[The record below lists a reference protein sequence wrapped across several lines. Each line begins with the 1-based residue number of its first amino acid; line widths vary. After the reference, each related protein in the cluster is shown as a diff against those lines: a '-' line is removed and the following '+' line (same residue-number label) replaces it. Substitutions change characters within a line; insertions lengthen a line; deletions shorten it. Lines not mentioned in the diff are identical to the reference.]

1 MEHREWNTGIAI
13 LYVRMMSAVLHV
25 GLLRVYEYY
34 GKTSVPKYHQRRMK
48 RKRNYCAVSVYVQYY
63 PNTVFCLFLL
73 FFPSPPTPPLPPP
86 PLLPPPPPHPPR
98 KVKRWAHYS
107 TIVFLIET
115 AIYIGLIVYSI
126 MSMAAAVSA
135 AVENSYNSW
144 GENSY
149 NSYSSY
155 SSSIGSSLKC
165 AGWKKQYG
173 TDWCKQ
179 LRSSEQNECTECGE

>member
-1 MEHREWNTGIAI
+1 M
-13 LYVRMMSAVLHV
+13 
-25 GLLRVYEYY
+25 
-34 GKTSVPKYHQRRMK
+34 
-48 RKRNYCAVSVYVQYY
+48 
-63 PNTVFCLFLL
+63 
-73 FFPSPPTPPLPPP
+73 
-86 PLLPPPPPHPPR
+86 
-98 KVKRWAHYS
+98 KRWAHYS

-135 AVENSYNSW
+135 AVTTGMNSR

-149 NSYSSY
+149 NSYGSY
-155 SSSIGSSLKC
+155 SSSISSLLKC

-179 LRSSEQNECTECGE
+179 LRSSEQNECTECGK